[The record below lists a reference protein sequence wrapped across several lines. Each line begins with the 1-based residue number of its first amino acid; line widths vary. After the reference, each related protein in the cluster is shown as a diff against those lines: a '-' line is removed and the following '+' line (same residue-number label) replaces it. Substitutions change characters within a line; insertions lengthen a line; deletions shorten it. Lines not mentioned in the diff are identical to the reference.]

1 MHLFRASTYI
11 FRTGQND
18 KCGKKKKKE
27 IKALFHPSW
36 RCLWC
41 FFTCFLF
48 FLPFPSLS
56 AEKGFTMFASFES
69 YRSGLALSYWATQG
83 CFRAALWIS
92 LLLQISIWESAKINA
107 SLSSV
112 DSLLP
117 NASWHILFLLLYSG
131 GDLEGGWFPP
141 PMSSHQRLPGC
152 RCEEPSTSAT
162 TSTSADHWWS
172 WGVCGVSFKQWGI
185 LSWAQRVAAKIREQ
199 LMVPL
204 ATAAGFLWEA
214 PREGRDTTSVAITA
228 PLSSEKCWQRPG
240 HRMSLPSVHLRQMLW
255 LFPAAFLCHI
265 TPFEATK
272 LCSDPSV
279 EDGVQGTGIV
289 YPLQRWLPLCI
300 LCLWVPVLQWCR

>member
-1 MHLFRASTYI
+1 
-11 FRTGQND
+11 
-18 KCGKKKKKE
+18 
-27 IKALFHPSW
+27 
-36 RCLWC
+36 
-41 FFTCFLF
+41 
-48 FLPFPSLS
+48 
-56 AEKGFTMFASFES
+56 MFASFES
-69 YRSGLALSYWATQG
+69 YRSGLAVSYWATQG

-131 GDLEGGWFPP
+131 GDLEGRWFPP

-255 LFPAAFLCHI
+255 LFPAAGEVYG
-265 TPFEATK
+265 PFPLPHHSLWSHEA
-272 LCSDPSV
+272 LLWSFSGGWGPGNRRSLPSAALAASV
-279 EDGVQGTGIV
+279 HPLSLGTCASV
-289 YPLQRWLPLCI
+289 M
-300 LCLWVPVLQWCR
+300 